1 MPNLLH
7 VAFGLHPWMSSDLLN
22 SGSVLAIVTEESQD
36 EVLEWLGQALST
48 GLFPVS
54 GVVTLEEKVVEILVF
69 FGFFEWEDALH
80 DDEQDDAC
88 GEHVDLGA
96 IVVLA
101 LLNLWCHVCHGSS
114 VRLEIVDFPE
124 GGEAEICNLE
134 IHVVIDEDVFKF
146 QISVNDTLSMHVL
159 EHIAHL
165 VEEETAAVLAHAA
178 ERLAQVEE
186 QTASDELEENI
197 DQIANFSTGR
207 FNDTTI

>member
-36 EVLEWLGQALST
+36 EVLEWLRQALSAS
-48 GLFPVS
+48 LLPVS
-54 GVVTLEEKVVEILVF
+54 GVVTLEEKIVEVLVF

-80 DDEQDDAC
+80 DDEQDDAR

-101 LLNLWCHVCHGSS
+101 LLDLWSHVCHGTS
-114 VRLEIVDFPE
+114 VRLEIVDFSE
-124 GGEAEICNLE
+124 GGEAKICNLE
-134 IHVVIDEDVFKF
+134 VHVIINEDVFKF
-146 QISVNDTLSMHVL
+146 QVSVNNTLSMHVL

-165 VEEETAAVLAHAA
+165 VEEETATVLAHAA
-178 ERLAQVEE
+178 KGLAKIEE

-197 DQIANFSTGR
+197 DQIADFSARR
-207 FNDTTI
+207 FNDASI